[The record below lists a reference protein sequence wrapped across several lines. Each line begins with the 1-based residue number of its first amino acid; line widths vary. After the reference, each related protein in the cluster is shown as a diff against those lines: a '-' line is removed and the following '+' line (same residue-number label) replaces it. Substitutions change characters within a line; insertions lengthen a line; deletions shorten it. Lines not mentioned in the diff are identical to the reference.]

1 MADAATME
9 APAKNF
15 SGETK
20 SLGDQIANLTLKQAK
35 ELSDYLEAEYGIKPA
50 AGGVVVAAGGGGGE
64 GGGPAP
70 VAEKTEF
77 DVVLTGFGDKKL
89 QVVKVVKDLLG
100 VPLME
105 AKKLVEGVPATLK
118 QGVAKDEAN
127 NLKTKIEAEG
137 GSVELK

>member
-1 MADAATME
+1 MAEGATME

-20 SLGDQIANLTLKQAK
+20 TLGDQIANLTLKQAK
-35 ELSDYLEAEYGIKPA
+35 ELSDYLEDAYGIKPA
-50 AGGVVVAAGGGGGE
+50 AGGAVMMAAPADGGGAA
-64 GGGPAP
+64 PA
-70 VAEKTEF
+70 AEKTEF

-105 AKKLVEGVPATLK
+105 AKKMVEAVPATLK
-118 QGVAKDEAN
+118 QGISKDEAN
-127 NLKTKIEAEG
+127 VLKTKIEAEG
-137 GSVELK
+137 GSIELK

>member
-1 MADAATME
+1 MAEGATME

-20 SLGDQIANLTLKQAK
+20 SLGDQIANLTLRQAK
-35 ELSDYLEAEYGIKPA
+35 ELSDYLESAYGIKPA
-50 AGGVVVAAGGGGGE
+50 AGGAVMMAAPADGGGG
-64 GGGPAP
+64 AAAA
-70 VAEKTEF
+70 VEKTEF

-100 VPLME
+100 VPLMD

-118 QGVAKDEAN
+118 QGISKDEAN
-127 NLKTKIEAEG
+127 AMKAKIEAEG

>member
-1 MADAATME
+1 MAEGATME
-9 APAKNF
+9 APARNF

-20 SLGDQIANLTLKQAK
+20 TLGDQIANLTLKQAK

-50 AGGVVVAAGGGGGE
+50 AGGAVMMAA
-64 GGGPAP
+64 PADSGAGAAAA
-70 VAEKTEF
+70 VEKTEF

-100 VPLME
+100 VPLMD

-118 QGVAKDEAN
+118 QGIPKDEAN

-137 GSVELK
+137 GSVEVK

>member
-1 MADAATME
+1 ME
-9 APAKNF
+9 APAKNV

-50 AGGVVVAAGGGGGE
+50 AGGAVMMAAPADGGGGG
-64 GGGPAP
+64 AAAA
-70 VAEKTEF
+70 VEKTEF

-100 VPLME
+100 VPLMD

-118 QGVAKDEAN
+118 QGISKDEAN
-127 NLKTKIEAEG
+127 AMKTKIEAEG

>member
-1 MADAATME
+1 MAEGATME
-9 APAKNF
+9 F

-20 SLGDQIANLTLKQAK
+20 TLGDQIANLTLKQAK
-35 ELSDYLEAEYGIKPA
+35 ELSDYLENAYGIKPA
-50 AGGVVVAAGGGGGE
+50 AGGAVMMAAPAEGGGG
-64 GGGPAP
+64 AAAA
-70 VAEKTEF
+70 AEKTEF

-105 AKKLVEGVPATLK
+105 AKKMVEGAPATLK
-118 QGVAKDEAN
+118 QGISKEDAN
-127 NLKTKIEAEG
+127 ALKTKIEAEG

>member
-1 MADAATME
+1 MAEAATME
-9 APAKNF
+9 APAKSF

-50 AGGVVVAAGGGGGE
+50 AGGAVMMAAPTE
-64 GGGPAP
+64 GGPAAAP
-70 VAEKTEF
+70 VEKTEF

-105 AKKLVEGVPATLK
+105 AKKMVEGVPATLK
-118 QGVAKDEAN
+118 QGAPKDEAN
-127 NLKTKIEAEG
+127 NIKAKIEAEG
-137 GSVELK
+137 GTVELK